1 MVAVL
6 VAITVAG
13 GLLVGPPAS
22 PPPEVGGT
30 MAAGPPPAW
39 IEDGVRS
46 RWLAHAS
53 YCWKTVCV
61 DMLPPESQPE
71 LPRVRVA
78 PGQVLRVHLAFEPA
92 RTSVYLLRNGT
103 SFTLRSTGLR
113 TLSFRA
119 RRGILVVGATGSQ
132 GSASYVARLV

>member
-1 MVAVL
+1 MAVL
-6 VAITVAG
+6 VGIALAL
-13 GLLVGPPAS
+13 GLVISPPAS

-30 MAAGPPPAW
+30 MGVGPPPAW
-39 IEDGVRS
+39 MEDGFRS
-46 RWLAHAS
+46 RWLAYGG
-53 YCWKTVCV
+53 YCWRTMCV

-78 PGQVLRVHLAFEPA
+78 PGRVLRVHLAFEPA
-92 RTSVYLLRNGT
+92 RTSVFILRNGT
-103 SFTLRSTGLR
+103 SLTLRSTGRR

-132 GSASYVARLV
+132 GSTSYVARLV